1 MSEEHEELST
11 DIKDDYEHA
20 RSKYYSLL
28 ERGEEAIEIML
39 TFVQDSESPRAME
52 VFSNMLKQNAEIAD
66 RLLELQ
72 KKKQDIEVGGK
83 KPALSHNSPNG
94 LTQNN
99 VFVGSTTELQRFLRS
114 QEKEIDHGE

>member
-1 MSEEHEELST
+1 MSDNEELNA

-20 RSKYYSLL
+20 RAKYYSLL

-39 TFVQDSESPRAME
+39 TLVQDSESPRAME

-72 KKKQDIEVGGK
+72 KKKQDIEIGK
-83 KPALSHNSPNG
+83 KPALGHDG

-99 VFVGSTTELQRFLRS
+99 VFIGSTTELQRFLRS
-114 QEKEIDHGE
+114 QEKEINHNE

>member
-1 MSEEHEELST
+1 MNDEHEDKNT

-66 RLLELQ
+66 RLLDLQ
-72 KKKQDIEVGGK
+72 KKKQDIEIGK
-83 KPALSHNSPNG
+83 KPRLGHDSADG

-99 VFVGSTTELQRFLRS
+99 VFIGSTTELQRFLRN
-114 QEKEIDHGE
+114 QEKQIDHE